1 MRRSRMIPLLMTL
14 AAVGGFLAT
23 TPTAWAT
30 FPGTDG
36 RIAFGSDRYGDT
48 HNIFTMKPDGSDV
61 HQLTFLTADQGA
73 ALYESWSPD
82 GTKLVFQERNSDGSV
97 TQIYVMNADGSNQHR
112 LVADP
117 SYLDSNPGFS
127 PDGSRIAFARCRMD
141 FEAYDIYSVKADGN
155 GLTAIT
161 HFDLRHNVLDFDP
174 EYSPD
179 GKTIA
184 FDSFN
189 RGGVIAAIY
198 LMGVHGTNVSQLT
211 PASLTALEPDWSPDG
226 SRIV

>member
-36 RIAFGSDRYGDT
+36 RIAFGSDRSGGT

-82 GTKLVFQERNSDGSV
+82 GTKLVFQERNSDFSV
-97 TQIYVMNADGSNQHR
+97 NRIYVMNADGSAQHQ
-112 LVADP
+112 LLSDP
-117 SYLDSNPGFS
+117 SYFDFDPNFS
-127 PDGSRIAFARCRMD
+127 PAGSRVALARCRMD
-141 FEAYDIYSVKADGN
+141 FEACAIYSVKSDGTA
-155 GLTAIT
+155 LTA
-161 HFDLRHNVLDFDP
+161 
-174 EYSPD
+174 
-179 GKTIA
+179 
-184 FDSFN
+184 
-189 RGGVIAAIY
+189 
-198 LMGVHGTNVSQLT
+198 
-211 PASLTALEPDWSPDG
+211 
-226 SRIV
+226 